1 MKEITKLDQIKKVY
15 TKHLLGE
22 AFPVRIYCPSND
34 GDYVKAN
41 ETVTE
46 DHIKVLVENFEH
58 WSFDC
63 GEGTITDTEDIYLT
77 HRLIARDLANQISPK
92 LLIL

>member
-15 TKHLLGE
+15 TKHLLGK

-34 GDYVKAN
+34 GDYVKAG

-46 DHIKVLVENFEH
+46 DHIKVLVENFEY
-58 WSFDC
+58 WSFGVNSQLQYPNPLC
-63 GEGTITDTEDIYLT
+63 QTY
-77 HRLIARDLANQISPK
+77 RNIARDLANQISPK
-92 LLIL
+92 LVIV

>member
-22 AFPVRIYCPSND
+22 VFPVRIYCPAND
-34 GDYVKAN
+34 GEYVKVN

-46 DHIKVLVENFEH
+46 DHIKVLVENFDH
-58 WSFDC
+58 WSFDYNVQ
-63 GEGTITDTEDIYLT
+63 GVYPNTICSIY
-77 HRLIARDLANQISPK
+77 RNIARDLANQISPK

>member
-1 MKEITKLDQIKKVY
+1 MKEITKLDQIKEVY

-22 AFPVRIYCPSND
+22 AFPIRIYCPSND
-34 GDYVKAN
+34 GDYVKAD

-58 WSFDC
+58 WSFDY
-63 GEGTITDTEDIYLT
+63 EDGTVRDTEAIYQT
-77 HRLIARDLANQISPK
+77 HRNIARDLANQISPK